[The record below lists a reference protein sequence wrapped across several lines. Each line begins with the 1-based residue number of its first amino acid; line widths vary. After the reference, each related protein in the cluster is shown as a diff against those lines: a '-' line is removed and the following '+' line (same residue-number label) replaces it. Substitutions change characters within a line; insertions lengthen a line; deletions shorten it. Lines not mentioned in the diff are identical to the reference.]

1 MIPGLTPRH
10 ASRMQDGALLWED
23 TTYSGAA
30 STAKASLLL
39 LKEADGAR
47 STVAILSGGHVQARV
62 GCLGVLYAAARL
74 RVRALAA
81 S

>member
-1 MIPGLTPRH
+1 M
-10 ASRMQDGALLWED
+10 ASRVSRTQDGALLWED
-23 TTYSGAA
+23 ATYSGAA

-47 STVAILSGGHVQARV
+47 STVAILSRGRVQARD
-62 GCLGVLYAAARL
+62 GCLAVVFAAARL
-74 RVRALAA
+74 RFRALTA